1 MTSTATEINEESKL
15 MLARAFDA
23 AWSRFL
29 EREGPSADTDDNRK
43 RLARRLVALAKAGE
57 LDEEQLGESG
67 LIYLSV
73 LAEAA
78 RLSAQPSPPP
88 QQEPEAGFNLVPEA
102 SQPAASGQMFGPET
116 LAAMAT
122 ALDLCLNE
130 LPLRIPSDVLSFL
143 TDTIMAK
150 ATSGEHDAARL
161 SRHALDA
168 LKAR

>member
-1 MTSTATEINEESKL
+1 MSSTATEINEESKL

-29 EREGPSADTDDNRK
+29 EREGAAADTDDNRK

-78 RLSAQPSPPP
+78 RLSAQPP
-88 QQEPEAGFNLVPEA
+88 QPQPEIAFDLVPNTPRTA
-102 SQPAASGQMFGPET
+102 VAGQMFGPDA

-122 ALDLCLNE
+122 ALDLCLDE

-143 TDTIMAK
+143 TDSIMAK
-150 ATSGEHDAARL
+150 AASGEHDATRL